1 MHLKLVLLFFSLQLL
16 FTQVIAQSTNLTGSI
31 VDAQQKPVAGATI
44 LCDSRAAISDSNGLF
59 QLTQLSI
66 GKKQLLIKHSSYKS
80 YISII
85 NIAANKQNII
95 AIALEDNSDLLEEV
109 VITGSATLS
118 LLKENPVNITNVSS
132 KMIDKTVETNIID
145 ALVKHVP
152 GLTAVKTGPNISK
165 PFIRGLGYNRVLT
178 LYDGVRQEGQQWGDE
193 HGIEVDGYNIQKVEV
208 IKGPASL
215 LFGSDALAGVVS
227 ILPNIPTEKDST
239 LRVKYVAEYQ
249 HNNGL
254 IGNGIRLSKY
264 NTHWFWQ
271 VNGAYKIAK
280 NYTNSVD
287 QRVYNTGFK
296 ETNLAG
302 LVGYHKGDNYSQLSA
317 TFYNNFQ
324 GIPDG
329 SRDSISRQF
338 TKQVYEGALD
348 DITSRP
354 IVTQNELNSYTLSP
368 LHQHIKHIR
377 LFTNNHYNIGNSSID
392 ATLGFQ
398 QNTRIEYTHPT
409 QPKQAGLYV
418 QLQTINYGIK
428 YTLPTIANVEL
439 TIGTNGMYQK
449 NTSKDATDFPI
460 PNYHLTDIGGF
471 IYGKWENDKLTL
483 SGGFRL
489 DTRHVKADDF
499 YVGNNVNTG
508 FDKQYFLP
516 DTAGATLQFPKLDKR
531 FTGTSLSIGATYQL
545 NNHITLKLNIA
556 KGYRSPSITEIASNG
571 LDPGAH
577 IIYLGNRNFK
587 PEFSFQQDV
596 SVLANFK
603 NINASLSLFN
613 NYISNYIYLNQLADA
628 NGNAITD
635 AQGNRTF
642 QYQQSAARLY
652 GIEATFDFYPK
663 LWQGLSIKNSAAI
676 VYGFNQ
682 NPAYK
687 NKGINGAYLPLIPPT
702 KWLSSIEQS
711 LQTKSLLIP
720 SINLNIETEYVA
732 AQNRYLALYNTETF
746 TPSYLLVNASANTN
760 IKYGKHGNLQVQA
773 QINNLFDKA
782 YQSHLS
788 RLKYFEYY
796 SQSTNGSSGI
806 YNMGRNICVKFIAEF

>member
-1 MHLKLVLLFFSLQLL
+1 MHLKIGLLFFSLQIL
-16 FTQVIAQSTNLTGSI
+16 FTQITAQSTNLTGNI
-31 VDAQQKPVAGATI
+31 TDAQQKPIAGATI
-44 LCDSRAAISDSNGLF
+44 LCDNHTAISDSNGLF
-59 QLTQLSI
+59 QLTQLSF
-66 GKKQLLIKHSSYKS
+66 GKKQLVIKHTSFKR
-80 YISII
+80 YIGII
-85 NIAANKQNII
+85 YLSVKKQNSI
-95 AIALEDNSDLLEEV
+95 AIVLEANNELLEEV
-109 VITGSATLS
+109 VITGTANQT

-132 KMIDKTVETNIID
+132 KMMDKTVETNIID

-152 GLTAVKTGPNISK
+152 GLSVVKTGPNISK

-178 LYDGVRQEGQQWGDE
+178 LYDGMRQEGQQWGDE
-193 HGIEVDGYNIQKVEV
+193 HGIEVDGYNMQKVEV

-215 LFGSDALAGVVS
+215 LYGSDALAGVVS
-227 ILPNIPTEKDST
+227 MLPYLPNEKNSR
-239 LRVKYVAEYQ
+239 LRVKYVTEYQ

-254 IGNGIRLSKY
+254 GNAIRIGKY
-264 NTHWFWQ
+264 NTHWLWQ
-271 VNGAYKIAK
+271 LNGSYKIAK
-280 NYTNSVD
+280 NYRNAID
-287 QRVYNTGFK
+287 QSVYNTGFR

-302 LVGYHKGDNYSQLSA
+302 LIGYHKGENYSRIST
-317 TFYNNFQ
+317 TFYNNLQ

-329 SRDSISRQF
+329 SRDSIGRQF
-338 TKQVYEGALD
+338 TKQVYEGTMD
-348 DITSRP
+348 DIANRP
-354 IVTQNELNSYTLSP
+354 IVSDQELNSYSLSP
-368 LHQHIKHIR
+368 LHQHIQHIR
-377 LFTNNHYNIGNSSID
+377 LYTNNHYNIGNSSIE
-392 ATLGFQ
+392 ASLGFQ

-409 QPKQAGLYV
+409 LPKQAGLYV

-428 YTLPTIANVEL
+428 YTLPTFNNFEITL
-439 TIGTNGMYQK
+439 GTNGMHQI

-471 IYGKWENDKLTL
+471 IYGKWKHKKLTV

-489 DTRHVKADDF
+489 DTRYIKADDF
-499 YVGNNVNTG
+499 YVGIDANTG
-508 FDKQYFLP
+508 FDRQCVLP
-516 DTAGATLQFPKLDKR
+516 DTAGATLQFPKLDKH
-531 FTGTSLSIGATYQL
+531 FIGTSLSIGASYQIAS
-545 NNHITLKLNIA
+545 NIYLKLNVA
-556 KGYRSPSITEIASNG
+556 KGYRSPSITELASNG

-587 PEFSFQQDV
+587 PEFSFQQDL
-596 SVLANFK
+596 SVAGNFK
-603 NINASLSLFN
+603 NFNASISVFN
-613 NYISNYIYLNQLADA
+613 NHVNNYIYLNQLADT

-687 NKGINGAYLPLIPPT
+687 NKGINGEYLPLIPPT

-711 LQTKSLLIP
+711 LQTKSLAIP

-732 AQNRYLALYNTETF
+732 AQNRYLALFNTESF
-746 TPSYLLVNASANTN
+746 TPNYLLVNISASTN
-760 IKYGKHGNLQVQA
+760 SKYGKYGNLQIQA

-796 SQSTNGSSGI
+796 SQSTNGSMGI
-806 YNMGRNICVKFIAEF
+806 YNMGRNICVKLIAEF

>member
-1 MHLKLVLLFFSLQLL
+1 MGLLFFSLHLL
-16 FTQVIAQSTNLTGSI
+16 FTQVIAQSANLTGNI
-31 VDAQQKPVAGATI
+31 TDAQQKPIAGATI
-44 LCDSRAAISDSNGLF
+44 LCDNHTAISDSNGVF
-59 QLTQLSI
+59 QLTQLAI
-66 GKKQLLIKHSSYKS
+66 GKKQLVIKHISYKS
-80 YISII
+80 YIGII
-85 NIAANKQNII
+85 NLTVNKQNSI
-95 AIALEDNSDLLEEV
+95 AIALEANNELLEEV
-109 VITGSATLS
+109 VITGSVNQT

-132 KMIDKTVETNIID
+132 KMMDKTVETNIID

-152 GLTAVKTGPNISK
+152 GLSVVKTGPNISK

-178 LYDGVRQEGQQWGDE
+178 LYDGMRQEGQQWGDE
-193 HGIEVDGYNIQKVEV
+193 HGIEVDGYNMQKVEV

-227 ILPNIPTEKDST
+227 MLPYLPNEKDSL
-239 LRVKYVAEYQ
+239 LRVKYVTEYQ

-254 IGNGIRLSKY
+254 IGNGIRIGKY
-264 NTHWFWQ
+264 NTHWLWQ
-271 VNGAYKIAK
+271 LNGSYKIAK
-280 NYTNSVD
+280 NYSNPID
-287 QRVYNTGFK
+287 QRVYNTGFR

-302 LVGYHKGDNYSQLSA
+302 LVGYHKGENYSRISA
-317 TFYNNFQ
+317 TFYNNLQ

-329 SRDSISRQF
+329 SRDSTTRQF
-338 TKQVYEGALD
+338 TKQIYEGAID
-348 DITSRP
+348 DITNRP
-354 IVTQNELNSYTLSP
+354 IVSDQGLNSYNLSP
-368 LHQHIKHIR
+368 LHQQIQHIR
-377 LFTNNHYNIGNSSID
+377 LYTNNHYNIGKSTIEAS
-392 ATLGFQ
+392 LGFQ

-409 QPKQAGLYV
+409 LPKQAGLYV

-428 YTLPTIANVEL
+428 YTLPTFNNLEITL
-439 TIGTNGMYQK
+439 GTNGMHQI

-471 IYGKWENDKLTL
+471 IYGKWKYNKLSI

-499 YVGNNVNTG
+499 YVGTDTNTG
-508 FDKQYFLP
+508 FDRQYALP
-516 DTAGATLQFPKLDKR
+516 DTAGASLQFPMLDKR
-531 FTGTSLSIGATYQL
+531 FNGTSLSIGASYQIAS
-545 NNHITLKLNIA
+545 NIYLKLNIA
-556 KGYRSPSITEIASNG
+556 KGYRSPSITELASNG

-587 PEFSFQQDV
+587 PEFSVQQDV

-603 NINASLSLFN
+603 TINASISVFN
-613 NYISNYIYLNQLADA
+613 NHISNYIYLNQLADA

-642 QYQQSAARLY
+642 QYQQAAAQLY
-652 GIEATFDFYPK
+652 GIEATLDFYPK

-682 NPAYK
+682 NLTYK
-687 NKGINGAYLPLIPPT
+687 NKGINGEYLPLIPPA

-711 LQTKSLLIP
+711 VQTKSLTIP

-732 AQNRYLALYNTETF
+732 AQNRYLALFNTETF
-746 TPSYLLVNASANTN
+746 TPSYLLVNVSANTN
-760 IKYGKHGNLQVQA
+760 IKYGKNGNLQILV

-806 YNMGRNICVKFIAEF
+806 YNMGRNICVKLIAEF

>member
-1 MHLKLVLLFFSLQLL
+1 MHTKIGLLLVTFQLL
-16 FTQVIAQSTNLTGSI
+16 VTIGKSQTSTLVGSI
-31 VDAQQKPVAGATI
+31 KDVYKHPIAGATI
-44 LCDSRAAISDSNGLF
+44 TCEKQSVISDSNGKFEL
-59 QLTQLSI
+59 QRLSI
-66 GKKQLLIKHSSYKS
+66 GKKYLVAKHTSFKTFTSTINTVANQQNSITIELESS
-80 YISII
+80 
-85 NIAANKQNII
+85 
-95 AIALEDNSDLLEEV
+95 SDLLEEV

-118 LLKENPVNITNVSS
+118 LLKENPVTITNVSS
-132 KMIDKTVETNIID
+132 KMMDKTVETNIID

-152 GLTAVKTGPNISK
+152 GLNAVKTGPNISK

-178 LYDGVRQEGQQWGDE
+178 LYNGMRQEGQQWGDE

-239 LRVKYVAEYQ
+239 LRVKYVSEYQ

-264 NTHWFWQ
+264 NTHWLWQ
-271 VNGAYKIAK
+271 INGAFKIAK
-280 NYTNSVD
+280 NYSNAVD

-296 ETNLAG
+296 EVNLAG

-338 TKQVYEGALD
+338 TKQVNEGALD
-348 DITSRP
+348 DITNRP
-354 IVTQNELNSYTLSP
+354 IVSQNELNSYTLSP
-368 LHQHIKHIR
+368 LHQQIKHIR
-377 LFTNNHYNIGNSSID
+377 LFTNNHYNIGNSAID

-409 QPKQAGLYV
+409 HPTQAGLHV
-418 QLQTINYGIK
+418 QLQTINYGLK
-428 YTLPTIANVEL
+428 YTLPTISNIEL
-439 TIGTNGMYQK
+439 TIGTNGMHQK

-460 PNYHLTDIGGF
+460 PDYQLTDIGGY
-471 IYGKWENDKLTL
+471 IYGKWKSDRLTL

-489 DTRHVKADDF
+489 DTRHVKAADF

-508 FDKQYFLP
+508 FDRQYYLP

-545 NNHITLKLNIA
+545 YNNITLKLNIA

-603 NINASLSLFN
+603 TINASISVFN

-635 AQGNRTF
+635 AQGNKTF

-676 VYGFNQ
+676 VYGFTQ
-682 NPAYK
+682 NPAFK
-687 NKGINGAYLPLIPPT
+687 DAGINGAYLPLIPPA
-702 KWLSSIEQS
+702 KWLCSIEQS

-720 SINLNIETEYVA
+720 NINLNVETEYVA

-746 TPSYLLVNASANTN
+746 TPSYLLVNASASTN
-760 IKYGKHGNLQVQA
+760 IKYGKRGNLQVQA

-796 SQSTNGSSGI
+796 SQSTYGSMGI
-806 YNMGRNICVKFIAEF
+806 YNMGRNICVKLIAEF

>member
-1 MHLKLVLLFFSLQLL
+1 MYLKTGLLFFSLQIL
-16 FTQVIAQSTNLTGSI
+16 FTQITAQSTNLTGSI
-31 VDAQQKPVAGATI
+31 TDTQQKPIAGATI
-44 LCDSRAAISDSNGLF
+44 LCNNRTAISDSNGIF
-59 QLTQLSI
+59 QLTQLAI
-66 GKKQLLIKHSSYKS
+66 GKKQLLIKHTSYKS
-80 YISII
+80 YTGIV
-85 NIAANKQNII
+85 NLTANKQNSI
-95 AIALEDNSDLLEEV
+95 AIVLEANSDLLEEV
-109 VITGSATLS
+109 VITGSAKQT

-152 GLTAVKTGPNISK
+152 GLSAVKTGSNISK

-178 LYDGVRQEGQQWGDE
+178 LYDGMRQEGQQWGDE
-193 HGIEVDGYNIQKVEV
+193 HGIEVDGYNMQKVEV

-215 LFGSDALAGVVS
+215 LYGSDALAGVVS
-227 ILPNIPTEKDST
+227 MLPYLPTEKDS
-239 LRVKYVAEYQ
+239 LLAVKYVTEYQ

-254 IGNGIRLSKY
+254 VGNGIRISKY
-264 NTHWFWQ
+264 NTHWLWQ
-271 VNGAYKIAK
+271 LNGSFKIAK
-280 NYTNSVD
+280 NYTNTID
-287 QRVYNTGFK
+287 KRVYNTGFR
-296 ETNLAG
+296 ETNIASLF
-302 LVGYHKGDNYSQLSA
+302 GYHNGDNYSRLSA

-329 SRDSISRQF
+329 SRDSVSRLF
-338 TKQVYEGALD
+338 TKQVYEGAMD
-348 DITSRP
+348 DITNRP
-354 IVTQNELNSYTLSP
+354 IVSEQELDSYTLSP
-368 LHQHIKHIR
+368 LHQHIQHFR
-377 LFTNNHYNIGNSSID
+377 VYTNNRYNLGNSTIE

-398 QNTRIEYTHPT
+398 QNTRIEYNHPT

-428 YTLPTIANVEL
+428 YTLPTFNNLEITL
-439 TIGTNGMYQK
+439 GSNGMYQI

-460 PNYHLTDIGGF
+460 PNYRLTDIGGY
-471 IYGKWENDKLTL
+471 IYGKWKYNKLTV

-489 DTRHVKADDF
+489 DSRSLKADDF
-499 YVGNNVNTG
+499 YVGNNANTG

-531 FTGTSLSIGATYQL
+531 FTGTSLSIGATYQMS
-545 NNHITLKLNIA
+545 NSIYLKANIA
-556 KGYRSPSITEIASNG
+556 KGYRSPSITELASNG

-587 PEFSFQQDV
+587 PEFSFQQDL
-596 SVLANFK
+596 SVVGSFK
-603 NINASLSLFN
+603 NFNASISVFN
-613 NYISNYIYLNQLADA
+613 NHISNYIYLNQLADA

-642 QYQQSAARLY
+642 QYQQAAAQLY
-652 GIEATFDFYPK
+652 GIEATLDIYPK

-682 NPAYK
+682 NSAYK
-687 NKGINGAYLPLIPPT
+687 NKGINGAYLPLIPPA
-702 KWLSSIEQS
+702 KWLSSIEQNI
-711 LQTKSLLIP
+711 QTKSLVIP

-732 AQNRYLALYNTETF
+732 AQNRYLALFNTETF
-746 TPSYLLVNASANTN
+746 TPSYLLVNVSASTN
-760 IKYGKHGNLQVQA
+760 VKYGKQGKLQVQA
-773 QINNLFDKA
+773 QISNLFNQA

-796 SQSTNGSSGI
+796 SQSTNGSVGI
-806 YNMGRNICVKFIAEF
+806 YNMGRNICIKLIAEF